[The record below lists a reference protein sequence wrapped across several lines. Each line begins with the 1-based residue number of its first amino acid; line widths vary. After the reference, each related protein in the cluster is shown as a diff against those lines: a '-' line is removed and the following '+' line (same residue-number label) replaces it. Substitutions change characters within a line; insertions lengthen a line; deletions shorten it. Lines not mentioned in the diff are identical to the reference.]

1 MQNLNDFIE
10 VEEAVENEYFE
21 EEEKQTHIDTATG
34 PEMNS

>member
-1 MQNLNDFIE
+1 MNDFIE
-10 VEEAVENEYFE
+10 VEEAVEKEYF